1 MVVFIITIF
10 IGIITVISFFG
21 FCKYIRPKIP
31 EAFIKINI
39 IDFNKNNYFNTISLS
54 FKENTTFKKV
64 KIVEKSLIINVFGFS
79 NKLIL
84 KGELSIINSNNKDK
98 KIFKIKVYKNSTNII
113 NIRINNENNIYYNS
127 EIIFYKKSSEE
138 NIKLE
143 SGDFESST
151 HNCNNR
157 KRLLLYNI
165 NEEELIKII
174 KDNINDKELEN
185 KALKIIKNNNNKL
198 LLINIYKSTKKNNIL
213 IFEENEKKLI
223 IPSKEEKKFFENYFW
238 LMNAYRFDLK
248 AMNKFAEEYKNKIE
262 QNKKIFGQGISNLDN
277 EKDINTYFSFINQG
291 INCIYDENIISKNNL
306 KDYYFVLGY
315 MLLYGF
321 FFKKNKFYYDFVN
334 LFFLKMEIAYKKNY
348 SLIDLMK
355 IAISFIVFSTN
366 NKDIIYLQFSDE
378 LEEDSPYKKGFE
390 FFKQIILDLN
400 EDSDLTFMYLQIN
413 SGCGLELI
421 TVKKCYKLSMIS
433 VEDIKS
439 HIISTIPKYFYI
451 FNSNNDEYIGTDA
464 RTQIMIF
471 NEKKILD
478 KNSTNK
484 KNNSTM
490 NITIGMFLESGHA
503 KFHMNIDVGGDRS
516 PVRCV
521 NKNFDFTE
529 KFNWYSKERGESG
542 KFIDHFLY
550 DSNIDT
556 TSIDLI
562 NSLRSNELMNKTYF
576 IGNFNQLNQK
586 ANEIIGN
593 KIAQNEQN
601 NNINN
606 KGNSEGDISTLSAKY
621 VFRGNLDDEEYARL
635 QAIGGDIYY

>member
-10 IGIITVISFFG
+10 IGIITIISFFG

-223 IPSKEEKKFFENYFW
+223 IPSKEEKNF
-238 LMNAYRFDLK
+238 LK
-248 AMNKFAEEYKNKIE
+248 I
-262 QNKKIFGQGISNLDN
+262 IFG
-277 EKDINTYFSFINQG
+277 
-291 INCIYDENIISKNNL
+291 
-306 KDYYFVLGY
+306 
-315 MLLYGF
+315 
-321 FFKKNKFYYDFVN
+321 
-334 LFFLKMEIAYKKNY
+334 
-348 SLIDLMK
+348 
-355 IAISFIVFSTN
+355 
-366 NKDIIYLQFSDE
+366 
-378 LEEDSPYKKGFE
+378 
-390 FFKQIILDLN
+390 
-400 EDSDLTFMYLQIN
+400 
-413 SGCGLELI
+413 
-421 TVKKCYKLSMIS
+421 
-433 VEDIKS
+433 
-439 HIISTIPKYFYI
+439 
-451 FNSNNDEYIGTDA
+451 
-464 RTQIMIF
+464 
-471 NEKKILD
+471 
-478 KNSTNK
+478 
-484 KNNSTM
+484 
-490 NITIGMFLESGHA
+490 
-503 KFHMNIDVGGDRS
+503 
-516 PVRCV
+516 
-521 NKNFDFTE
+521 
-529 KFNWYSKERGESG
+529 
-542 KFIDHFLY
+542 
-550 DSNIDT
+550 
-556 TSIDLI
+556 
-562 NSLRSNELMNKTYF
+562 
-576 IGNFNQLNQK
+576 
-586 ANEIIGN
+586 
-593 KIAQNEQN
+593 
-601 NNINN
+601 
-606 KGNSEGDISTLSAKY
+606 
-621 VFRGNLDDEEYARL
+621 
-635 QAIGGDIYY
+635 